1 MGDIAFEEPPIYS
14 FPPFFTRQPN
24 AQTYASQKSAWI
36 NLILQYHRAKRVWR
50 LDVNQESLD
59 KIPIFSN
66 KQIRRMSSVLCLV
79 HRLCVF
85 SRVGKLNLEFL
96 KELVGEMVKEGLAE
110 WVAGQRAQV
119 LVYWLKPEEWANLIS
134 NWVCIHCWDF
144 KLEIQGLFGRMLM
157 VDR

>member
-1 MGDIAFEEPPIYS
+1 M
-14 FPPFFTRQPN
+14 
-24 AQTYASQKSAWI
+24 
-36 NLILQYHRAKRVWR
+36 WR
-50 LDVNQESLD
+50 LDINQESLD

-66 KQIRRMSSVLCLV
+66 KQIRRMSPILCLV
-79 HRLCVF
+79 HQLCVC

-110 WVAGQRAQV
+110 WVTGQRAQV

-144 KLEIQGLFGRMLM
+144 KLEIFHDCLAEG
-157 VDR
+157 